1 MSKADIDWMRKE
13 GAALSLLGEA
23 VADLLGSLYQGIYHI
38 DRSALFHK
46 RTNWSAT
53 NHIEIVLWGQ
63 FSTFDGDRLTQ
74 LVFLAHDRC
83 LRVTVAGAGSGYLR
97 ITFHPKTREGNS
109 FDRHPT
115 IEQALEKWQSSR

>member
-1 MSKADIDWMRKE
+1 MAKVDIDWMRKE
-13 GAALSLLGEA
+13 GATLSPLGES
-23 VADLLGSLYQGIYHI
+23 VADLLGSLYSDIYHL

-46 RTNWSAT
+46 RTNWAAV

-83 LRVTVAGAGSGYLR
+83 LRVTVEGAASGYLR